1 VHAESESDIGNYID
15 ALPQESKQ
23 AAAEL
28 AQQLSQGQ
36 RASVTLSTDPV
47 NKRKGS
53 SPREKGKEVGEGA
66 AGVQWSGE
74 GVDTGS
80 LKWKKRDEM
89 SILQALIESD
99 MGPIPNGPPP
109 RKGHKKQDKTF
120 KRKKTTTK
128 KKGGGGG
135 GAEDESNDDDQ
146 RATKVLVYHLIMEA
160 QKKREQEES
169 KKKQEEEEEKARRRK
184 QEHEDGFSEDEED
197 NAAEAE
203 EAALSLEER
212 YNRLKLRY
220 DKQLRNR
227 RAAEAE
233 LQAFETLL
241 VAGGKAGFEETL
253 AFWREA
259 KRMPPEERLRVLKE
273 KTTDATPPPSWAPA
287 HTPRRTRRQLGA
299 ELIRTESVMYDAVP
313 EAAREPSR
321 PSLMFAKKVAVS
333 FSRDLNAFLS
343 ANPGEITSSKAQA
356 FLDSFKIHDIDLM
369 KGGIIGGEE
378 DDDDEDEEGVEEELM
393 LEEGGYNHYE
403 DLHFSDAEEVKKHQ
417 SGEMGKGENK
427 SVRKSVQKESDAEE
441 DEEDEEEEDDEDD
454 DDDDGAIGELDES
467 GRPIQRLPQ
476 TQQAIGQSRT
486 IRTTASTTRT
496 STTPEGVSAS
506 GIQTQQ
512 PPLRKMST
520 NIQPEEI
527 QRLQKVVAKKQAH
540 LDKLRAYL
548 AATKGEEG
556 EGHTN
561 GHDARLQDLL
571 TSERRGTNELFKMM
585 KDGASLLPPD
595 GDHEAKDQ
603 DGAKHLSTGNP
614 RRSAFYPAGKT
625 KRVIDDHNKNLL
637 SGSTGLFSSLSEG
650 SRSMLR
656 EVSPTHEKEGE
667 ASADVD
673 VVADKEKGEKKV
685 VEKKQHRRGNSIIR
699 VKKPKE
705 EQDGSSGHPA
715 TPTSPKKGGTFI
727 HRRQASNK

>member
-1 VHAESESDIGNYID
+1 
-15 ALPQESKQ
+15 
-23 AAAEL
+23 
-28 AQQLSQGQ
+28 
-36 RASVTLSTDPV
+36 
-47 NKRKGS
+47 
-53 SPREKGKEVGEGA
+53 
-66 AGVQWSGE
+66 
-74 GVDTGS
+74 
-80 LKWKKRDEM
+80 
-89 SILQALIESD
+89 LIESD

-109 RKGHKKQDKTF
+109 RKGHKKQDSKTF
-120 KRKKTTTK
+120 KRKKTTK

-135 GAEDESNDDDQ
+135 GAEDESIDDDQ
-146 RATKVLVYHLIMEA
+146 RSTKVLVYHLIMEA

-203 EAALSLEER
+203 EASLSLEER

-233 LQAFETLL
+233 LQAFETLM
-241 VAGGKAGFEETL
+241 VAGGKTGFEETL

-259 KRMPPEERLRVLKE
+259 QRMPSEERLRVLKE

-299 ELIRTESVMYDAVP
+299 ELIRTESVMYDTAVP

-369 KGGIIGGEE
+369 KGGIIGGE
-378 DDDDEDEEGVEEELM
+378 DEDEEGVEEELM

-417 SGEMGKGENK
+417 SGEMGKDEKK
-427 SVRKSVQKESDAEE
+427 SVRKSVQKERDAEE
-441 DEEDEEEEDDEDD
+441 NEEDDEEDDEDDEDD

-467 GRPIQRLPQ
+467 GRPIQRLQQ

-486 IRTTASTTRT
+486 IRTTAATTRT
-496 STTPEGVSAS
+496 SPTPEGVPAS

-512 PPLRKMST
+512 QPPLRPLST

-548 AATKGEEG
+548 AATKQQEEGEEEGGEG

-561 GHDARLQDLL
+561 GHDARLHDLL

-595 GDHEAKDQ
+595 GDHEE
-603 DGAKHLSTGNP
+603 DGVKHLSTGHS
-614 RRSAFYPAGKT
+614 RRSAFHPAGKT
-625 KRVIDDHNKNLL
+625 KKVIDDHNKTLL
-637 SGSTGLFSSLSEG
+637 SGSTGLFSSLGEG

-667 ASADVD
+667 ASGDVD
-673 VVADKEKGEKKV
+673 VVDKERGEKKV
-685 VEKKQHRRGNSIIR
+685 VEKKKQHRRGNSIIR

-705 EQDGSSGHPA
+705 EQDGSSGHGHPA